1 MSGLVGVWWLVWVGV
16 GLGPAEPGPGPG
28 ACPAPA
34 PAPPPAVRMAS
45 GVRVVGAPPLP
56 PRAGSNGA
64 SPPLDT
70 PGGPCFLPGP
80 RSPLEELP

>member
-1 MSGLVGVWWLVWVGV
+1 MSGLVGALWLVWVGG
-16 GLGPAEPGPGPG
+16 GLGPVEPGPGPG
-28 ACPAPA
+28 ACAA

-45 GVRVVGAPPLP
+45 GVRVVGAPPGA
-56 PRAGSNGA
+56 PRSGSEGGR
-64 SPPLDT
+64 PPLDT